1 MLVRNLFLCLPE
13 PAFVAIVGHNGAGK
27 TTLFRVLAGQLLY
40 QGSVRLHG
48 QEVRDLCRAATAG
61 LVGYLPQRG
70 SLGFAIAVREAR
82 EWLEQASE
90 RFA

>member
-1 MLVRNLFLCLPE
+1 MGRRCAP
-13 PAFVAIVGHNGAGK
+13 
-27 TTLFRVLAGQLLY
+27 Y
-40 QGSVRLHG
+40 
-48 QEVRDLCRAATAG
+48 AATAG
-61 LVGYLPQRG
+61 LLGYLPQRG